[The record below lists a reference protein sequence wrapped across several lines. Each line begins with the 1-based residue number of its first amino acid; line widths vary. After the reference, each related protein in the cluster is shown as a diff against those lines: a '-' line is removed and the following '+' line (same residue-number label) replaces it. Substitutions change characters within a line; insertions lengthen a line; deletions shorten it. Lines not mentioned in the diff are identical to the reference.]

1 MVELSIIKPICFR
14 VKFDMVTWPDFLSCH
29 WGDLN
34 VIYLVFKGTDLAI
47 LFIGVHTD
55 ISEQE

>member
-1 MVELSIIKPICFR
+1 M
-14 VKFDMVTWPDFLSCH
+14 TWPDFLSCH